1 MRLRAEI
8 PIRAVIRQ
16 THSRKEREGQTKT
29 ETEGERGGRRDRQ
42 TDRDRKTETERGE
55 RQRQR
60 HMIVLRSTVPFHGK
74 STRLAGVSTGT
85 SILQHEWSTF
95 KPHAHPADILKH
107 KHTVR
112 KRQRGWK

>member
-1 MRLRAEI
+1 MRESGSGA
-8 PIRAVIRQ
+8 
-16 THSRKEREGQTKT
+16 
-29 ETEGERGGRRDRQ
+29 EGETGRQ
-42 TDRDRKTETERGE
+42 TDRNRDRETERGE

-60 HMIVLRSTVPFHGK
+60 HFIVLRSTAPFHGK

-85 SILQHEWSTF
+85 SIPQHEWSTF
-95 KPHAHPADILKH
+95 ESHAHPADILKH